1 MFLLVVTR
9 GIREMENRFKSPHVE
24 DRRNFSSLLSR
35 TSDVM
40 VKHLI
45 ERPSMPVECSTP
57 PEALR
62 RELSNLPLPADGM
75 AADDILSFLEDKVMP
90 WSMPTNHARSYGW
103 VNTSPAPISILSDAL
118 ATTLNN
124 GLDGGDHSSIF
135 IMHSLGRW
143 LMELSGFLDADGTP
157 NGMAILM
164 GGGSAANLNGL
175 TVARYW
181 AAKRD
186 GWNIREEGLQSK
198 RPAMIYYTSAEA
210 HSSVQRCVE
219 QLGIGASNL
228 RRIDIDDE
236 FRMRQDALRESI
248 ENDLAA
254 GLRPACVVAASGSTN
269 VGAIDPL
276 SDIADVCEEFDLW
289 LHVDGAYGGIV
300 GLDPAYTEMTS
311 ALNRVNS
318 LTLDPHKWLQVPYDC
333 GALLV
338 RDRQLN
344 HENYNLVPDYL
355 SAANR
360 EEGRVPWP
368 CEHMFELTFG
378 DRALKTWAAVARLGR
393 DGVRDMVINCNNM
406 ARLLG
411 KLVEKSGDLELL
423 SPVSVSTVNFRYV
436 PMGTSLSN
444 EALNALNQR
453 ISDDI
458 VDSGEAHIPTTKI
471 NGAVSLRACFLH
483 YENCED
489 DVHHL
494 IALVRQFGEKNE

>member
-1 MFLLVVTR
+1 
-9 GIREMENRFKSPHVE
+9 MEKRFNSPHVE

-45 ERPSMPVECSTP
+45 ERPSMPVDCSIP

-124 GLDGGDHSSIF
+124 GLDGGDHSSVF

-228 RRIDIDDE
+228 RRIDTDDE
-236 FRMRQDALRESI
+236 FRMRPEALRESI

-254 GLRPACVVAASGSTN
+254 DLRPACVVAASGSTN

-360 EEGRVPWP
+360 EEGSVPWP

-411 KLVEKSGDLELL
+411 KLVEKTGNLELL
-423 SPVSVSTVNFRYV
+423 SPVSASTVNFRYV

-453 ISDDI
+453 ISDNI

>member
-1 MFLLVVTR
+1 
-9 GIREMENRFKSPHVE
+9 MENRFKSPHVE
-24 DRRNFSSLLSR
+24 DRQNFSSLLSR

-124 GLDGGDHSSIF
+124 GLDGGDHSSVF

-228 RRIDIDDE
+228 RRIDTDDE
-236 FRMRQDALRESI
+236 FRMRSDALRESI

-423 SPVSVSTVNFRYV
+423 SPVSISTVNFRYV

-444 EALNALNQR
+444 EASNALNQR

-471 NGAVSLRACFLH
+471 NAAVSLRACFLH

>member
-1 MFLLVVTR
+1 M
-9 GIREMENRFKSPHVE
+9 GNRFKSPHVE
-24 DRRNFSSLLSR
+24 DRERFSTLLRR

-45 ERPSMPVECSTP
+45 ERPSRPVECSTP

-62 RELSNLPLPADGM
+62 RELSNLPLPANGM

-90 WSMPTNHARSYGW
+90 WSTPTNHPRSYGW
-103 VNTSPAPISILSDAL
+103 INTSPAPISILGDAL

-124 GLDGGDHSSIF
+124 GLDGGAHPSIL
-135 IMHSLGRW
+135 IMHSLGQW
-143 LMELSGFLDADGTP
+143 LMELSGFLDQDGTP
-157 NGMAILM
+157 NGMAILL

-175 TVARYW
+175 TVARYRR
-181 AAKRD
+181 AKRD
-186 GWNIREEGLQSK
+186 GWNVREEGLQGN
-198 RPAMIYYTSAEA
+198 RPPMIYYTSAEA

-219 QLGIGASNL
+219 QLGIGVSNL
-228 RRIDIDDE
+228 RKIDTDE
-236 FRMRQDALRESI
+236 ASRMRPSALRESI
-248 ENDLAA
+248 ENDLTA
-254 GLRPACVVAASGSTN
+254 GLRPACVVAACGSTN

-276 SDIADVCEEFDLW
+276 SEIADVCEEFDLW

-300 GLDPAYTEMTS
+300 GLDPAYTERTR
-311 ALNRVNS
+311 ALSRANS

-355 SAANR
+355 SAADPEDGN
-360 EEGRVPWP
+360 VPWP

-393 DGVRDMVINCNNM
+393 DGVREMVINCNNM
-406 ARLLG
+406 ARLLSE
-411 KLVEKSGDLELL
+411 LVEQSGNLELL
-423 SPVSVSTVNFRYV
+423 SPVSTSTVNFRYT
-436 PMGTSLSN
+436 PMDTSLSG
-444 EALNALNQR
+444 EALNVLNQR

-458 VDSGEAHIPTTKI
+458 EASGEAHIPTTKI
-471 NGAVSLRACFLH
+471 RGAVSLRACFLH

-494 IALVRQFGEKNE
+494 LALVQRFGEKNE

>member
-1 MFLLVVTR
+1 
-9 GIREMENRFKSPHVE
+9 
-24 DRRNFSSLLSR
+24 
-35 TSDVM
+35 
-40 VKHLI
+40 
-45 ERPSMPVECSTP
+45 
-57 PEALR
+57 
-62 RELSNLPLPADGM
+62 M
-75 AADDILSFLEDKVMP
+75 AAEDILSFLEDKVMP

-124 GLDGGDHSSIF
+124 GLDGGEHSSVL

-219 QLGIGASNL
+219 QLGIGTSNL
-228 RRIDIDDE
+228 RRIDTDDR
-236 FRMRQDALRESI
+236 FRMRPEALRESI

-254 GLRPACVVAASGSTN
+254 GLRPVCVVAASGSTN

-289 LHVDGAYGGIV
+289 FHVDGAYGGIV

-311 ALNRVNS
+311 ALNRANS

-338 RDRQLN
+338 RDRRLN
-344 HENYNLVPDYL
+344 HENYTLVPDYL
-355 SAANR
+355 SAASA
-360 EEGRVPWP
+360 EEGNVPWP
-368 CEHMFELTFG
+368 REHMFELTFG

-411 KLVEKSGDLELL
+411 KLVEKSDDLELL
-423 SPVSVSTVNFRYV
+423 SPVSVSVVNFRYV
-436 PMGTSLSN
+436 PTVSSLSH

-453 ISDDI
+453 ISDNI

-471 NGAVSLRACFLH
+471 NGAASLRACFLH

-494 IALVRQFGEKNE
+494 IALVRQYGEKTNERERT

>member
-1 MFLLVVTR
+1 M
-9 GIREMENRFKSPHVE
+9 GNRFKSPHVE
-24 DRRNFSSLLSR
+24 DRENFSTLLRR
-35 TSDVM
+35 TSEVM
-40 VKHLI
+40 VEHLT
-45 ERPSMPVECSTP
+45 ERQSMPVECSTP
-57 PEALR
+57 PEALQ
-62 RELSNLPLPADGM
+62 RELSDLPLPSRGL

-90 WSMPTNHARSYGW
+90 WSVATNHRRSYGW

-124 GLDGGDHSSIF
+124 GLDGGVHSSVF
-135 IMHSLGRW
+135 INYSLGRW
-143 LMELSGFLDADGTP
+143 LMELSGFLDRDGTP
-157 NGMAILM
+157 NGMAILL

-175 TVARYW
+175 TVARYRR
-181 AAKRD
+181 AKRD
-186 GWNIREEGLQSK
+186 GWNIREEGLQGN
-198 RPAMIYYTSAEA
+198 RPAMMYYTSAEA

-219 QLGIGASNL
+219 QLGIGVSNL
-228 RRIDIDDE
+228 RKIETDDA
-236 FRMRQDALRESI
+236 FRMRPDVLRESI
-248 ENDLAA
+248 ENDLRA
-254 GLRPACVVAASGSTN
+254 GLRPTCVVAACGSTN

-276 SDIADVCEEFDLW
+276 GEIADVCEELDLW

-300 GLDPAYTEMTS
+300 GLDPAYTERTR
-311 ALNRVNS
+311 ALSRADS

-355 SAANR
+355 SASDE
-360 EEGRVPWP
+360 EEGDVPWP

-378 DRALKTWAAVARLGR
+378 DRALKTWAAIARLGR
-393 DGVRDMVINCNNM
+393 DGVRDMVINCNDL

-411 KLVEKSGDLELL
+411 ELVERSINLELL
-423 SPVSVSTVNFRYV
+423 APVSTSTVNFRYR
-436 PMGTSLSN
+436 PAGTSLSG

-458 VDSGEAHIPTTKI
+458 EASGEAHIPTTRI
-471 NGAVSLRACFLH
+471 HGAVSLRACFLH

-494 IALVRQFGEKNE
+494 LALVQQFGEENE

>member
-1 MFLLVVTR
+1 
-9 GIREMENRFKSPHVE
+9 MENRFKSPHVE
-24 DRRNFSSLLSR
+24 DRQNFSSLISR
-35 TSDVM
+35 TSDAM
-40 VKHLI
+40 VKHLT
-45 ERPSMPVECSTP
+45 ERPSKPVECSIP

-62 RELSNLPLPADGM
+62 QELTNLPLRADGM
-75 AADDILSFLEDKVMP
+75 AADEILSFLEDKVMP
-90 WSMPTNHARSYGW
+90 WSAPTNHARSYGW

-124 GLDGGDHSSIF
+124 GLDGGEHPSIL
-135 IMHSLGRW
+135 IMYSLGRW
-143 LMELSGFLDADGTP
+143 LMELSGFVDADRTP
-157 NGMAILM
+157 RGMAILV

-186 GWNIREEGLQSK
+186 GWNIRVEGLQSK

-210 HSSVQRCVE
+210 HSSVQMCVE
-219 QLGIGASNL
+219 QMGIGISNL
-228 RRIDIDDE
+228 RKIDTDDD
-236 FRMRQDALRESI
+236 FRMRPQALRESI

-254 GLRPACVVAASGSTN
+254 GLRPACVVAAVGSTN

-276 SDIADVCEEFDLW
+276 ADIADVCEEFNLW

-300 GLDPAYTEMTS
+300 GLDPAYTEMTR
-311 ALNRVNS
+311 ALNRANS

-344 HENYNLVPDYL
+344 HENYTLVPDYL
-355 SAANR
+355 SAPSKD
-360 EEGRVPWP
+360 EGRAPWP
-368 CEHMFELTFG
+368 CEYMFELTFG
-378 DRALKTWAAVARLGR
+378 DRALKTWATVARLGR

-411 KLVEKSGDLELL
+411 ELVTKSEDLELL
-423 SPVSVSTVNFRYV
+423 APASVSTVNFRYV
-436 PMGTSLSN
+436 PTGKSMSN
-444 EALNALNQR
+444 DALDALNQR

-458 VDSGEAHIPTTKI
+458 EDSGEAHIPTTKI
-471 NGAVSLRACFLH
+471 KGAVSLRACFLH

-494 IALVRQFGEKNE
+494 IALVRKFGEKNQ